1 MRYRAVVDHQTLVKS
16 MDDGIPEFDFSDLIT
31 EPKNH
36 IHEEHVVVEETEEIS
51 DIQLVERSLNDI
63 AMKEESVEPLA
74 SLRSI
79 SRMPKKRD
87 PHVVHLLKR
96 ISLQSTIT
104 CIIIPLFS
112 LFKITLSPPEG
123 GNSLLLYFFGFYM
136 IISQVSLFGG
146 YHRFFTHQSFQAHV
160 GLQIAYAILGGS
172 CGLGSILQFSSQHL
186 AHHRH
191 QDTERDPHS
200 YNVYGWLF
208 SIWGHR
214 LFLGNRKSRKAI
226 SECRDT
232 ILSTSK
238 MVRGKLHQT
247 EQDRLVQPP
256 NHDIL
261 RVQHENYALV
271 LITTLV
277 VIPTIVAYYCNAP
290 YWTSIFYLGFV
301 RMSLIQQQWLLL
313 GTLAHIKN
321 FPFASQPFSDT
332 RSAINLPLTFLFQF
346 ILFGE
351 ANHNFHHE
359 FPSDYRNGTKWYH
372 WDPAKW
378 SIRLC
383 YALGLVDH
391 LHATDK
397 QQVEKCRIQQR
408 QKLLDQERS
417 KLKWG
422 IPIERLPSMTPQQF
436 EELAKQQYIK
446 NKRAL
451 VAIEGIVHDVTPFIH
466 DHPGGTALV
475 KISIGKDATQAFNG
489 AVYLHSQAARNLLAT
504 MRIAMLTSSEQVRNT
519 VWETRMLQR
528 SQDKQRRNNRQ
539 VTYTSKNHYAAGA
552 A

>member
-1 MRYRAVVDHQTLVKS
+1 
-16 MDDGIPEFDFSDLIT
+16 MDDGIPEFDFSNLVASAGNGSKED
-31 EPKNH
+31 
-36 IHEEHVVVEETEEIS
+36 HVVEADEEDEGMVIIEKSHS
-51 DIQLVERSLNDI
+51 DVSLSQ
-63 AMKEESVEPLA
+63 ESREPSVPFQALP
-74 SLRSI
+74 RV
-79 SRMPKKRD
+79 PKKRD

-104 CIIIPLFS
+104 CILIPLFS
-112 LFKITLSPPEG
+112 LFKITLSPPGG
-123 GNSLLLYFFGFYM
+123 GNSSLLYFFGFYM
-136 IISQVSLFGG
+136 VVSQISLFGG

-160 GLQIAYAILGGS
+160 GLQIMYAILGGS
-172 CGLGSILQFSSQHL
+172 CGLGSILDFSSQHL

-200 YNVYGWLF
+200 YNVYGLLF

-238 MVRGKLHQT
+238 MVRGKLQ
-247 EQDRLVQPP
+247 QADNDQLVQPP

-261 RVQHENYALV
+261 KIQHENYLLLLV
-271 LITTLV
+271 ATILIF
-277 VIPTIVAYYCNAP
+277 PCMVAFYCGVP
-290 YWTSIFYLGFV
+290 YWTAIFYLGFV
-301 RMSLIQQQWLLL
+301 RMSLIQQQWLIL
-313 GTLAHIKN
+313 GALAHVKN

-332 RSAINLPLTFLFQF
+332 RSAINLPLTSVFQF
-346 ILFGE
+346 LLFGE

-359 FPSDYRNGTKWYH
+359 FPTDYKNGSRWYH
-372 WDPAKW
+372 WDPVKW
-378 SIRLC
+378 SVCLC
-383 YALGLVDH
+383 YQLGLIDH
-391 LHATDK
+391 LHATDR

-422 IPIERLPSMTPQQF
+422 ISIDKLPLMTPQQF
-436 EELAKQQYIK
+436 TELARQQYET

-451 VAIEGIVHDVTPFIH
+451 VVIEGIVHDVTPFIH
-466 DHPGGTALV
+466 SHPGGTALV

-504 MRIAMLTSSEQVRNT
+504 MRIAMLTSNEQVQNT

-539 VTYTSKNHYAAGA
+539 VTYTQKNHYAAGA

>member
-1 MRYRAVVDHQTLVKS
+1 
-16 MDDGIPEFDFSDLIT
+16 MDDAIPEFDFSNLVIDAKK
-31 EPKNH
+31 EAR
-36 IHEEHVVVEETEEIS
+36 EEHVVVADDEEE
-51 DIQLVERSLNDI
+51 DVVLVDK
-63 AMKEESVEPLA
+63 ATPDAVELSSPMQA
-74 SLRSI
+74 VPQG
-79 SRMPKKRD
+79 PKKKD

-104 CIIIPLFS
+104 CILIPLFS
-112 LFKITLSPPEG
+112 LFKIVISPPMD
-123 GNSLLLYFFGFYM
+123 GNTKLLYFFGVYM
-136 IISQVSLFGG
+136 ILSQISLFGG
-146 YHRFFTHQSFQAHV
+146 YHRFFSHQSFHAHV

-238 MVRGKLHQT
+238 MVRGKLQ
-247 EQDRLVQPP
+247 ESERDQLVQPP

-261 RVQHENYALV
+261 KIQDENYVLLLV
-271 LITTLV
+271 LTLLV
-277 VIPTIVAYYCNAP
+277 FPCLVASYCKVP
-290 YWTSIFYLGFV
+290 YLTSIFYLGFV
-301 RMSLIQQQWLLL
+301 RMSMIQQQWLLL
-313 GTLAHIKN
+313 GTVAHLKNLPLAT
-321 FPFASQPFSDT
+321 QPFSDT
-332 RSAINLPLTFLFQF
+332 RSAINVPFSFISQF
-346 ILFGE
+346 ILLGE

-359 FPSDYRNGTKWYH
+359 FPSDYTDGTSWYH
-372 WDPAKW
+372 WDPSKW
-378 SIRLC
+378 SIWLC
-383 YALGLVDH
+383 YMLGLINH
-391 LHATDK
+391 LHSTDR
-397 QQVEKCRIQQR
+397 QQVEKCRIQQK
-408 QKLLDQERS
+408 QKLLDKERS

-436 EELAKQQYIK
+436 TELAKQQYAMH
-446 NKRAL
+446 KRAL

-466 DHPGGTALV
+466 NHPGGTALV
-475 KISIGKDATQAFNG
+475 KLSIGKDATQAFNG

-504 MRIAMLTSSEQVRNT
+504 MRVAMLTSSEQVQNT

-528 SQDKQRRNNRQ
+528 SQVRQQRNNRQ
-539 VTYTSKNHYAAGA
+539 VTYTQKNHYAAGA